1 MSNGD
6 DSKQTHDLLSGL
18 TRSELVAI
26 LEAARVALADAEIA
40 EKVGEKM
47 DLSDAEINNLQNK
60 VHRLMW
66 GNEPSPE

>member
-1 MSNGD
+1 MDKAISNFI
-6 DSKQTHDLLSGL
+6 SDL
-18 TRSELVAI
+18 TESELVAI

-40 EKVGEKM
+40 EKVGERM

>member
-1 MSNGD
+1 MDSSTSNF
-6 DSKQTHDLLSGL
+6 LSGL
-18 TRSELVAI
+18 TRSELVAL
-26 LEAARVALADAEIA
+26 LEAARIALADAEIA
-40 EKVGEKM
+40 EKVGERM

>member
-1 MSNGD
+1 MDSSTSNF
-6 DSKQTHDLLSGL
+6 LSGL
-18 TRSELVAI
+18 TESELVAL

-40 EKVGEKM
+40 EKVGERM
-47 DLSDAEINNLQNK
+47 DLSDGEINNLQNK

>member
-1 MSNGD
+1 MSNKIENFI
-6 DSKQTHDLLSGL
+6 SDL
-18 TRSELVAI
+18 TESELVAI

-40 EKVGEKM
+40 EKVGERM